1 MVKTIAA
8 LVVVTIVLIIPSE
21 ITRYTPLEFLRL
33 PLEAILGAGLLLS
46 VREKARRPVAVIL
59 GVLLGTLA
67 VIKLADLGFSFFLDR
82 PFDPV
87 GDWPFLAAAVE
98 FLRESY
104 GKAGA
109 VIALALAVVLAV
121 GLMALMTFAVSRLA
135 EPLNRHRDVAARAVA
150 ITAVVWF
157 ALAALGLPNASH
169 PWRCATPRRSR

>member
-67 VIKLADLGFSFFLDR
+67 VIKLADLGFSFFLKR
-82 PFDPV
+82 YLCKFFFIC
-87 GDWPFLAAAVE
+87 W
-98 FLRESY
+98 
-104 GKAGA
+104 KK
-109 VIALALAVVLAV
+109 
-121 GLMALMTFAVSRLA
+121 
-135 EPLNRHRDVAARAVA
+135 
-150 ITAVVWF
+150 
-157 ALAALGLPNASH
+157 
-169 PWRCATPRRSR
+169 